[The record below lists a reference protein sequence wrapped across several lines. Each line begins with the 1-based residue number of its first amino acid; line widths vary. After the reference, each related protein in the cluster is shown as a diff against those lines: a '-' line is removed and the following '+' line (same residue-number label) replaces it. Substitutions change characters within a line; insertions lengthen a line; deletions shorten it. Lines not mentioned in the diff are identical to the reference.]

1 MGGAFRGTSPVT
13 QAMFREQRGCHLLN
27 LVLPKIESDAQARN
41 YGRFIIGPMES
52 GYGTTVGNALRRV
65 LLSSLEGAAITSI
78 QVGGV
83 HHEFATIPHVR
94 EDMTSLLLNLKL
106 VRFKFVDEGE
116 EQARLRLEVKG
127 EGIVTA
133 GDIVCPPTVDVVNPE
148 QYLLTTDSPEA
159 DLEMEMTVARGRG
172 YSPAEERGKLPV
184 AEIPTDSV
192 FAPIRKINYKVER
205 ARIGQSS
212 NFDRLSFEIWTDGT
226 ISPAEALSTGA
237 QILARHMAIIAEFGD
252 VTLEVEPESEE
263 SRIPE
268 RIAEAN
274 IEDLD
279 LSVRA
284 FNCLKRAGITK
295 VGEIIE
301 KLERDEEELLA
312 IRNFGQKSLD
322 ELKENLRQK
331 GYWPLP
337 PE

>member
-1 MGGAFRGTSPVT
+1 M
-13 QAMFREQRGCHLLN
+13 LN

-52 GYGTTVGNALRRV
+52 GYGTTVGNALRRI

-78 QVGGV
+78 QVRGI
-83 HHEFATIPHVR
+83 HHEFATVPHVR

-159 DLEMEMTVARGRG
+159 DLEMEMTVSRGRG

-184 AEIPTDSV
+184 AEIPTDAV
-192 FAPIRKINYKVER
+192 FSPVRKINYKVER

-226 ISPAEALSTGA
+226 VSPSEALSTGA

-252 VTLEVEPESEE
+252 VTLEVEPEAEE
-263 SRIPE
+263 SKIPE

-322 ELKENLRQK
+322 ELKDNLRQK

>member
-1 MGGAFRGTSPVT
+1 
-13 QAMFREQRGCHLLN
+13 
-27 LVLPKIESDAQARN
+27 
-41 YGRFIIGPMES
+41 MES
-52 GYGTTVGNALRRV
+52 GYGTTVGNALRRI
-65 LLSSLEGAAITSI
+65 LLSSLEGAAITSV
-78 QVGGV
+78 QVRGI

-148 QYLLTTDSPEA
+148 QYLLTTDSPDA
-159 DLEMEMTVARGRG
+159 DLEMEMTVSRGRG

-184 AEIPTDSV
+184 AEIPTDAV
-192 FAPIRKINYKVER
+192 FSPVRKINYKVER

-252 VTLEVEPESEE
+252 VTLEVEPEAEE
-263 SRIPE
+263 SKIPE

-322 ELKENLRQK
+322 ELKDNLRQK

>member
-1 MGGAFRGTSPVT
+1 
-13 QAMFREQRGCHLLN
+13 
-27 LVLPKIESDAQARN
+27 
-41 YGRFIIGPMES
+41 MES
-52 GYGTTVGNALRRV
+52 GYGTTVGNALRRI
-65 LLSSLEGAAITSI
+65 LLSSLEGAAITSV
-78 QVGGV
+78 QVRGI
-83 HHEFATIPHVR
+83 HHEFATVPHVR

-159 DLEMEMTVARGRG
+159 DLEMEMTVSRGRG

-184 AEIPTDSV
+184 AEIPTDAV
-192 FAPIRKINYKVER
+192 FSPVRKINYKVER

-226 ISPAEALSTGA
+226 VSPSEALSTGA

-252 VTLEVEPESEE
+252 VTLEVEPEAEE
-263 SRIPE
+263 SKIPE

-322 ELKENLRQK
+322 ELKDNLRQK